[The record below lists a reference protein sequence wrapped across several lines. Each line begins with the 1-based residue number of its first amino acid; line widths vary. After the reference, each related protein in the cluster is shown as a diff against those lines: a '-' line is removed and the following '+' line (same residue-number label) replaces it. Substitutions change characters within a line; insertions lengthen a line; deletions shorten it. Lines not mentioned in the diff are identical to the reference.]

1 MSKFNEKVKK
11 KYTDHKYIL
20 PRALNARFHSTDG
33 DYKIV
38 ENVNNLNPKLV
49 IDVGCG
55 YNYWKNKI
63 HNLIGIDIA
72 DYGTNDITCSISEA
86 QGFFGKECADV
97 VLNLGTLNNGDWSYV
112 HNQLQIVSNWLKPG
126 GHMIMRVRSDWADK
140 EEGFHWTPE
149 IIMDFT
155 KQFKY
160 KIVKQ
165 VELRYEILE
174 KLKDDELQEYLGIL
188 KGRQIEL
195 VKEEIMRRTKGQPT
209 EEQTM
214 FKAKYCW
221 WWRK

>member
-1 MSKFNEKVKK
+1 
-11 KYTDHKYIL
+11 
-20 PRALNARFHSTDG
+20 
-33 DYKIV
+33 
-38 ENVNNLNPKLV
+38 
-49 IDVGCG
+49 
-55 YNYWKNKI
+55 
-63 HNLIGIDIA
+63 
-72 DYGTNDITCSISEA
+72 
-86 QGFFGKECADV
+86 
-97 VLNLGTLNNGDWSYV
+97 
-112 HNQLQIVSNWLKPG
+112 
-126 GHMIMRVRSDWADK
+126 
-140 EEGFHWTPE
+140 
-149 IIMDFT
+149 MDFT

-209 EEQTM
+209 EDQTM